1 MKLYQNIVVLIVIF
15 AFCGD
20 VGNLINSVWTG
31 QEMRS
36 QNSGLLLPGAHA
48 IWGHVA
54 KLVAKT
60 LVRSVSRTGKKIT
73 KNKRPRI
80 KGTHEDEQSRKQ
92 KDQDRA
98 NENTCE
104 PGWLKYKGSC
114 YFFSKNSN
122 TWINAER
129 ECRQKSSNLV
139 KIESAS
145 ENIWI
150 KRQAEVTHDQRWIGA
165 REVHGQWEW
174 VSDLS
179 PLTFTS
185 WAVNEPNN
193 AKENCAHIHKVI
205 SYNWNDIKCSKR
217 FNFICEK
224 STVSLK
230 ERIK

>member
-1 MKLYQNIVVLIVIF
+1 MPTICLKSHSPDLTKYRRQQPRTTTGLRALDLGQALCIVEGLNFFAGIDEDFLTLAYEPEAAAIYCKEATVQRKEGTEECSLQSFDAGHQFLVLD
-15 AFCGD
+15 CG
-20 VGNLINSVWTG
+20 
-31 QEMRS
+31 E
-36 QNSGLLLPGAHA
+36 
-48 IWGHVA
+48 
-54 KLVAKT
+54 K
-60 LVRSVSRTGKKIT
+60 
-73 KNKRPRI
+73 
-80 KGTHEDEQSRKQ
+80 
-92 KDQDRA
+92 
-98 NENTCE
+98 TCE

-224 STVSLK
+224 STG
-230 ERIK
+230 